1 MPNPVRRTCDKTVV
15 TLMVLL
21 LLMGLVTLFSATYYQ
36 KAATGDALAA
46 VKKQLIGVALGAA
59 ACVTLS
65 RVPYRVFRRPKV
77 TLLLLAASAL
87 MLILVI
93 IPGIGVSIN
102 GSRRWLNIFG
112 LSMQPSEFAKYAM
125 VVFMAGALDR
135 RGEAIDRLFT
145 GIIPLLA
152 VPGVMFLLILEQ
164 PNLSTGGSILIC
176 ALVMLFAAGIRR
188 RHIALLG
195 LGGLAVGAF
204 YAWSAPYRRE
214 RLLSFRDP
222 FAKMSDEGY
231 QLSQSLIALGSG
243 GLFGMGMGQ
252 GRQKFAYLPYPES
265 DFIFAIV
272 GEDFGLIGCLT
283 VIALFVLFVLA
294 GLRVSLA
301 CRDRFGCLLGAGITS
316 MIGLQAF
323 INMGVVTGMLP
334 TTGLPLP
341 FFSAGGT
348 SVSVMMAAVGVLLSN
363 FAFNTYAMRRRIN
376 RGGEEHEIQKAQKSG
391 GSGDGDDGRGGGRA
405 GGAAGAGVQ
414 PGVPGA
420 WDSDRRQPKPLQGG
434 RDRPERRA
442 GGRQS
447 VFHQRRGAEKEHGA
461 KPVYRV
467 PRARV

>member
-1 MPNPVRRTCDKTVV
+1 MPNPVKRTCDKTVV

-46 VKKQLIGVALGAA
+46 VKKQLIGVVLGAA

-77 TLLLLAASAL
+77 TLLLLTASAL

-145 GIIPLLA
+145 GIIPLLV

-323 INMGVVTGMLP
+323 INMGVVTGILP

-348 SVSVMMAAVGVLLSN
+348 SVSVMMAAVGVLLSISREN
-363 FAFNTYAMRRRIN
+363 GARIV
-376 RGGEEHEIQKAQKSG
+376 EPTVQQS
-391 GSGDGDDGRGGGRA
+391 GGRA
-405 GGAAGAGVQ
+405 
-414 PGVPGA
+414 
-420 WDSDRRQPKPLQGG
+420 
-434 RDRPERRA
+434 
-442 GGRQS
+442 
-447 VFHQRRGAEKEHGA
+447 
-461 KPVYRV
+461 
-467 PRARV
+467 